1 MAAADT
7 VFINVELD
15 YDDGMRVYDVEFFSG
30 NKEYDYK
37 IDAASGAILGFDFD
51 VEWYTVSSKASD
63 YIGEAKAKQIV
74 EQAARYHGSLHRVQ
88 AGGG

>member
-37 IDAASGAILGFDFD
+37 IDAASGAILGLL
-51 VEWYTVSSKASD
+51 T
-63 YIGEAKAKQIV
+63 
-74 EQAARYHGSLHRVQ
+74 LM
-88 AGGG
+88 